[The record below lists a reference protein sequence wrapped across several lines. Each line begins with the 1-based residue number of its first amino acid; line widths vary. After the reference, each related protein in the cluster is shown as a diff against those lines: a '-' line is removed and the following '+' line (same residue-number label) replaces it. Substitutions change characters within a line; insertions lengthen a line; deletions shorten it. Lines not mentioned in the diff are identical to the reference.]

1 MENIQDINRS
11 RPLMI
16 ISVLLVIGAVFI
28 GSSGVFAIISSD
40 IIPYGA
46 VFGIVFLAIGLLQIF
61 SIQLIR
67 NSRDLGWNLAMGTY
81 FIFVCIKVIQMKFF
95 EAKPIL
101 GLNIGISML
110 ILLYVTRKA
119 LKNK

>member
-16 ISVLLVIGAVFI
+16 VSALLVIGAVFI
-28 GSSGVFAIISSD
+28 GGSGVFAIISSD
-40 IIPYGA
+40 IIPYGT

-67 NSRDLGWNLAMGTY
+67 N
-81 FIFVCIKVIQMKFF
+81 
-95 EAKPIL
+95 
-101 GLNIGISML
+101 
-110 ILLYVTRKA
+110 
-119 LKNK
+119 